1 MRYPFL
7 AVAVALVSAP
17 ALAQP
22 AAPAPE
28 RIDTAAVSFIRAEAI
43 ERGRVMEHA
52 LWMTDVAGAR
62 LTSGPELDA
71 AQRWSVGEF
80 QRWGLTAALEP
91 WGTLGRGWQVN
102 RFAMMARVA
111 GGPEAGATRVRPAS
125 RVAGQAFV
133 VQGAPKAWSPSTGRV
148 SGEVVVID
156 PTSSADLDRLAGTLR
171 GKIVLLG
178 RPSEV
183 DLGLEA
189 IAERRDAS
197 ELLGLANAPAAPGGG
212 ARTYTPEV
220 IARARATQERR
231 NRLFAEGPL
240 AVLEPSGTGGHG
252 AVRTMAAQ
260 MAADPATAF
269 TVRPQPW
276 ADGATTVPQIVLL
289 DEHANRIL
297 RLVAAG
303 ERVVLDLDLDV
314 VFHPARPEENVVAE
328 IAGTDLA
335 GEVVILGA
343 HQDSWHSGT
352 GATDNAA
359 GSAVVMEAARVLKAF
374 YDARGA
380 GPRRTIRFALW
391 SGEEQGLHGSQGHV
405 NQRYA
410 TSAGFGQPVTAITP
424 AQATVSAYYNLDNG
438 SGRIRGIYA
447 QGNTAA
453 EPVFRA
459 WLRAYDDSTAQTTT
473 LQNTGG
479 TDHLSFDA
487 AGIPGFQFVQDPLAY
502 FAQTWHT
509 TMDVYDHLSP
519 DDLEQAA
526 AVMAVFAHHTA
537 ERDALMPRKPFTV
550 APIPAQAP

>member
-1 MRYPFL
+1 MRRL
-7 AVAVALVSAP
+7 AVAAAFFAVP
-17 ALAQP
+17 AVAQP
-22 AAPAPE
+22 AAAAPE
-28 RIDTAAVSFIRAEAI
+28 PVDTAAVSFIRAEAI
-43 ERGRVMEHA
+43 TRGRVMEHA
-52 LWMTDVAGAR
+52 LWMTDIAGAR
-62 LTSGPELDA
+62 LTGGPELDA
-71 AQRWSVGEF
+71 AQRWAVGQF
-80 QRWGLTAALEP
+80 QGWGLTAALEP
-91 WGTLGRGWQVN
+91 WGTFGRGWQVN
-102 RFAMMARVA
+102 RFSMMARVA
-111 GGPEAGATRVRPAS
+111 GGPDAGATRAS
-125 RVAGQAFV
+125 GTGPVAGQAFV

-148 SGEVVVID
+148 SADLVVID
-156 PTSSADLDRLAGTLR
+156 PTSDADLDRLAGTLR

-178 RPSEV
+178 APAEV

-197 ELLGLANAPAAPGGG
+197 ELLGLANAPASATSG
-212 ARTYTPEV
+212 ARTYSPET
-220 IARARATQERR
+220 IARARATQTRR
-231 NRLFAEGPL
+231 NRLFAEGPA

-260 MAADPATAF
+260 MAADPETAF
-269 TVRPQPW
+269 MTRPQPW
-276 ADGATTVPQIVLL
+276 AEGATTVPQIVLL
-289 DEHANRIL
+289 DEHANRL
-297 RLVAAG
+297 MRLAAAG
-303 ERVVLDLDLDV
+303 ERVTLDLDLDV
-314 VFHPARPEENVVAE
+314 AFLPARPEKNVIAE

-359 GSAVVMEAARVLKAF
+359 GSAVVMEAARVLKAY
-374 YDARGA
+374 YDARGS

-391 SGEEQGLHGSQGHV
+391 SGEEQGLWGSRGHV
-405 NQRYA
+405 GQRYA
-410 TSAGFGQPVTAITP
+410 TQAGYGAPVTAITP

-453 EPVFRA
+453 EPVFAA
-459 WLRAYDDSTAQTTT
+459 WLAAYGDPDARTTT

-487 AGIPGFQFVQDPLAY
+487 AGIPGFQFIQDPLAY

-509 TMDVYDHLSP
+509 SMDVYDHLAP
-519 DDLEQAA
+519 EDLAQAA

-550 APIPAQAP
+550 ATGN

>member
-1 MRYPFL
+1 MRLLVL
-7 AVAVALVSAP
+7 AAASAALAAP
-17 ALAQP
+17 AFAQP

-28 RIDTAAVSFIRAEAI
+28 PVDTAAVSFIRAEAL
-43 ERGRVMEHA
+43 ERGRVMDHA
-52 LWMTDVAGAR
+52 LWMTDIAGAR

-71 AQRWSVGEF
+71 AQRWATGQF
-80 QRWGLTAALEP
+80 QQWGLTAAMVP
-91 WGTLGRGWQVN
+91 WGTLGRGWQVE
-102 RFAMMARVA
+102 RFAMMARVGTA
-111 GGPEAGATRVRPAS
+111 RGDGL
-125 RVAGQAFV
+125 VAEQAFV

-148 SGEVVVID
+148 SGEVVVLD
-156 PTSSADLDRLAGTLR
+156 PTSDADLDRLAGSLR

-178 RPSEV
+178 TPSEV

-197 ELLGLANAPAAPGGG
+197 ELLGMANAPASTSSGN
-212 ARTYTPEV
+212 RTYSPEV
-220 IARARATQERR
+220 IARARATQTRR

-252 AVRTMAAQ
+252 AIRSMGAQ
-260 MAADPATAF
+260 MAADPETAF
-269 TVRPQPW
+269 NTRPQPW
-276 ADGATTVPQIVLL
+276 AEGAETVPQVVLL
-289 DEHANRIL
+289 DEHANRIM

-303 ERVVLDLDLDV
+303 QRVTLDLDLETD
-314 VFHPARPEENVVAE
+314 FLRARPEENVVAE
-328 IAGTDLA
+328 IRGTDLA

-343 HQDSWHSGT
+343 HQDSWHSGS

-359 GSAVVMEAARVLKAF
+359 GSAVVMEAARVLKAY
-374 YDARGA
+374 YDARGS

-391 SGEEQGLHGSQGHV
+391 SGEEQGLHGSRGYVGQ
-405 NQRYA
+405 NYA
-410 TSAGFGQPVTAITP
+410 TSAGYGAPVTAITP

-447 QGNTAA
+447 QNNPAA
-453 EPVFRA
+453 EPIFTA

-487 AGIPGFQFVQDPLAY
+487 AGIPGFQFIQDPLAY

-509 TMDVYDHLSP
+509 SMDVYDHLSP
-519 DDLEQAA
+519 DDLRQAS

-537 ERDALMPRKPFTV
+537 ERDAMMPRKPFAV
-550 APIPAQAP
+550 ASGTN